1 MVRVTSTCYGDRVKW
16 LSMPPTRRDFLGAA
30 IAATAAAA
38 APAPF
43 SPDFATA
50 LDAAAAIK
58 AKRISSVELTELAFR
73 RMDRYNPKI
82 NAVILEFRA
91 ASLARAREADQALA
105 KKQWWGPFHGV
116 PVTVKES
123 YGMEGVPTTAGLPQY
138 KDFRPKQN
146 AIAVDRILRAG
157 AIVIGKT
164 NVPVML
170 ADLQSYNP
178 IYGTSN
184 NPWDLARTPGGSTGG
199 GAAALAAGLGH
210 LTLGSDIGG
219 SIRIPS
225 HFCGIYGHKPTL
237 ELVSTLGHVPPFVD
251 PAPAKLVDLSVC
263 GPMARSAEDLRV
275 ALEAIGG
282 PAGPAAKAYR
292 WSLPA
297 PRRTRLADFRVGC
310 ILDDPLCRVG
320 SDVRGVLESAVE
332 KIEKA
337 GVRVDRGWPAGV
349 NFGEQLNTYLF
360 LLYAVMAP
368 RFAPEVQEALRAAY
382 RANPKN
388 VAGAALVEP
397 HSRWLDETAKRLA
410 ARAVWE
416 QYFRDHDIFLM
427 PVAFVPAFPH
437 DHSEPFDQ
445 RKLDTPEGK
454 RPYPD
459 ITPWIMPPTLS
470 GCPATVAPAGRTA
483 AGLPVGIQIM
493 GPYLEDATTIE
504 FARLIADVV
513 GGFVPPNG
521 FTA

>member
-1 MVRVTSTCYGDRVKW
+1 MNAN
-16 LSMPPTRRDFLGAA
+16 RREFLGAA
-30 IAATAAAA
+30 IAAATSAAASSGA
-38 APAPF
+38 AFRA
-43 SPDFATA
+43 DFASA
-50 LDAAAAIK
+50 LEAAEAIR
-58 AKRISSVELTELAFR
+58 AKRISSLELTELTFR
-73 RMDRYNPKI
+73 RVDTYNPKI
-82 NAVILEFRA
+82 NSVILQFRDQA
-91 ASLARAREADQALA
+91 LARARQADQAWA

-123 YGMEGVPTTAGLPQY
+123 YGMEGVPTTAGLPEY
-138 KDFRPKQN
+138 KEFRPKQN
-146 AIAVDRILRAG
+146 AVAVDRILRAG
-157 AIVIGKT
+157 ALIIGKT
-164 NVPVML
+164 NVPVSL

-184 NPWDLARTPGGSTGG
+184 NPWDVTRTPGGSTGG
-199 GAAALAAGLGH
+199 GAAALAAGLGY

-225 HFCGIYGHKPTL
+225 HFCGVYGHKPTL
-237 ELVSTLGHVPPFVD
+237 ELVSTIGHVPPFVD
-251 PAPAKLVDLSVC
+251 PPPPKLVDLSVC
-263 GPMARSAEDLRV
+263 GPMARTAQDLQA

-282 PAGPAAKAYR
+282 PAAPDAKAYR

-297 PRRTRLADFRVGC
+297 PRKSKLADFRVGC

-320 SDVRGVLESAVE
+320 SDVRTVLESAVA

-337 GVRVDRGWPAGV
+337 GARVDRGWPAGV
-349 NFGEQLNTYLF
+349 DFGEQLNTYLF

-368 RFAPEVQEALRAAY
+368 RFPPEVQEALRAAY

-388 VAGAALVEP
+388 IAGAALVEP
-397 HSRWLDETAKRLA
+397 HSRWMAETAKRFA

-416 QYFRDHDIFLM
+416 EYFKDHDVFLM

-437 DHSEPFDQ
+437 DHSEPFDR
-445 RKLDTPEGK
+445 RKLATPEGP
-454 RPYPD
+454 RSYTD

-470 GCPATVAPAGRTA
+470 GCPATVAPAGRTT

-493 GPYLEDATTIE
+493 GPYLEDATPIE

-513 GGFVPPNG
+513 GGFVAPKG
-521 FTA
+521 YA

>member
-1 MVRVTSTCYGDRVKW
+1 
-16 LSMPPTRRDFLGAA
+16 
-30 IAATAAAA
+30 
-38 APAPF
+38 
-43 SPDFATA
+43 
-50 LDAAAAIK
+50 
-58 AKRISSVELTELAFR
+58 
-73 RMDRYNPKI
+73 
-82 NAVILEFRA
+82 
-91 ASLARAREADQALA
+91 
-105 KKQWWGPFHGV
+105 
-116 PVTVKES
+116 
-123 YGMEGVPTTAGLPQY
+123 
-138 KDFRPKQN
+138 
-146 AIAVDRILRAG
+146 
-157 AIVIGKT
+157 
-164 NVPVML
+164 
-170 ADLQSYNP
+170 
-178 IYGTSN
+178 
-184 NPWDLARTPGGSTGG
+184 
-199 GAAALAAGLGH
+199 
-210 LTLGSDIGG
+210 
-219 SIRIPS
+219 
-225 HFCGIYGHKPTL
+225 
-237 ELVSTLGHVPPFVD
+237 
-251 PAPAKLVDLSVC
+251 
-263 GPMARSAEDLRV
+263 MARSAEDLRV
-275 ALEAIGG
+275 ALESIGG
-282 PAGPAAKAYR
+282 PAGSDAKAYR

-310 ILDDPLCRVG
+310 VLDDPLCRVG
-320 SDVRGVLESAVE
+320 SDVGGVLENAVG

-368 RFAPEVQEALRAAY
+368 RFAPEVQEALRQAY

-416 QYFRDHDIFLM
+416 EYFRDHDVFLM

-493 GPYLEDATTIE
+493 GPYLEDATPIE
-504 FARLIADVV
+504 FARLIADAI
-513 GGFVPPNG
+513 GGFEPPRA
-521 FTA
+521 FTT

>member
-1 MVRVTSTCYGDRVKW
+1 MT
-16 LSMPPTRRDFLGAA
+16 PTRREFLGAA
-30 IAATAAAA
+30 MATAAAGA
-38 APAPF
+38 AAAGTSPF
-43 SPDFATA
+43 SPDFASA

-73 RMDRYNPKI
+73 RIDRYNPKI
-82 NAVILEFRA
+82 NAIILEFNVT
-91 ASLARAREADQALA
+91 SLARAREADKALA
-105 KKQWWGPFHGV
+105 KKQSWGPFHGV

-123 YGMEGVPTTAGLPQY
+123 YGMQGVPTTAGSPQY

-146 AIAVDRILRAG
+146 AQAVDRILRAG

-170 ADLQSYNP
+170 SDLQSYNP
-178 IYGTSN
+178 IYGTTN

-219 SIRIPS
+219 SIRIPA
-225 HFCGIYGHKPTL
+225 HFCGVYGHKPTL
-237 ELVSTLGHVPPFVD
+237 ELVSSIGHVPPFID
-251 PAPAKLVDLSVC
+251 PAPAKFVDLSVC

-282 PAGPAAKAYR
+282 PAVSDAKAYR

-297 PRRTRLADFRVGC
+297 PRHTRLADFRVGC

-320 SDVRGVLESAVE
+320 SDVCAVLENAVGR
-332 KIEKA
+332 IEQA

-349 NFGEQLNTYLF
+349 NFAGQLNTYLF

-368 RFAPEVQEALRAAY
+368 RFPPETQEALRQAY
-382 RANPKN
+382 RTDPKN
-388 VAGAALVEP
+388 IAGAALVEP
-397 HSRWLDETAKRLA
+397 HSRWLDETSKRLA

-416 QYFRDHDIFLM
+416 EYFKDHDVFLM

-445 RKLDTPEGK
+445 RTLDTPEGK

-470 GCPATVAPAGRTA
+470 GCPATVAPAGRTTT
-483 AGLPVGIQIM
+483 GLPVGIQIM
-493 GPYLEDATTIE
+493 GPYLEDATPIE
-504 FARLIADVV
+504 FARLIGGVI
-513 GGFVPPNG
+513 GGFTPPPNCG
-521 FTA
+521 AG

>member
-1 MVRVTSTCYGDRVKW
+1 MT
-16 LSMPPTRRDFLGAA
+16 PTRRQFLGAA
-30 IAATAAAA
+30 ISSAAA
-38 APAPF
+38 APSSF
-43 SPDFATA
+43 SSDFATA
-50 LDAAAAIK
+50 LDAAAAIR

-73 RMDRYNPKI
+73 RIDRYNPKI

-105 KKQWWGPFHGV
+105 KKDWWGAFHGV
-116 PVTVKES
+116 PITVKES
-123 YGMEGVPTTAGLPQY
+123 YGIKDVPTTAGVPQY

-146 AIAVDRILRAG
+146 AIAVDRISRAG

-170 ADLQSYNP
+170 GDLQSYNP

-237 ELVSTLGHVPPFVD
+237 ELVSTVGHVPPFVD
-251 PAPAKLVDLSVC
+251 PAPAKFVDLSVC
-263 GPMARSAEDLRV
+263 GPMARSAEDLRAAIE
-275 ALEAIGG
+275 ALGG
-282 PAGPAAKAYR
+282 PAGPDAKAFR

-310 ILDDPLCRVG
+310 ILDDPLCPVG
-320 SDVRGVLESAVE
+320 SDVRTVLEIAVGR
-332 KIEKA
+332 IEKS
-337 GVRVDRGWPAGV
+337 RVQVSRGWPVGV
-349 NFGEQLNTYLF
+349 NFAEQLNTYLF

-368 RFAPEVQEALRAAY
+368 RFPPEAQEALRAAY
-382 RANPKN
+382 RADPKN
-388 VAGAALVEP
+388 IAGAALMEP
-397 HSRWLDETAKRLA
+397 HSRWASETAKRLA

-416 QYFRDHDIFLM
+416 EYFKDHDMFLM

-437 DHSEPFDQ
+437 DHAEPFD
-445 RKLDTPEGK
+445 RRILDTPEGK
-454 RPYPD
+454 RPYGD
-459 ITPWIMPPTLS
+459 ITPWIMAPTLT

-493 GPYLEDATTIE
+493 GPYLEDATPIE

-513 GGFVPPNG
+513 GGFVPPKG
-521 FTA
+521 YAT

>member
-1 MVRVTSTCYGDRVKW
+1 MI
-16 LSMPPTRRDFLGAA
+16 PTRREFLGAA
-30 IAATAAAA
+30 AITTATTVAAVA
-38 APAPF
+38 APSEF

-58 AKRISSVELTELAFR
+58 SKRISSVELTELAFR
-73 RMDRYNPKI
+73 RVDHYNAKI

-91 ASLARAREADQALA
+91 ASLARARQADQALA

-123 YGMEGVPTTAGLPQY
+123 YGMEGVPTTAGVPQY
-138 KDFRPKQN
+138 KDFRPQRN
-146 AIAVDRILRAG
+146 AAAVDRILRAG

-164 NVPVML
+164 NVPVSL
-170 ADLQSYNP
+170 GDLQSYNP

-237 ELVSTLGHVPPFVD
+237 ELVSTIGHVPPFVD

-282 PAGPAAKAYR
+282 PAGGDAKAYR

-297 PRRTRLADFRVGC
+297 SRRTKLADFRVGC

-320 SDVRGVLESAVE
+320 SDVGGVLENAVAR
-332 KIEKA
+332 IEKA
-337 GVRVDRGWPAGV
+337 GVRVERGWPAGV
-349 NFGEQLNTYLF
+349 NFAEQLNTYLF

-368 RFAPEVQEALRAAY
+368 RFPPEVQAALREAY
-382 RANPKN
+382 RINPKN
-388 VAGAALVEP
+388 IAGAALVEP
-397 HSRWLDETAKRLA
+397 HSRWMEETAKRLA

-416 QYFRDHDIFLM
+416 EYFKNHDIFLM

-454 RPYPD
+454 RPYTD

-483 AGLPVGIQIM
+483 AELPVGIQIM
-493 GPYLEDATTIE
+493 GPYLEDATPIE
-504 FARLIADVV
+504 FARLIVDVV
-513 GGFVPPNG
+513 GGFVPPKG
-521 FTA
+521 YTA

>member
-1 MVRVTSTCYGDRVKW
+1 MTPS
-16 LSMPPTRRDFLGAA
+16 RRQFLGTA
-30 IAATAAAA
+30 ISTAAAA
-38 APAPF
+38 AAPSSF

-50 LDAAAAIK
+50 LDAAAAIR

-73 RMDRYNPKI
+73 RIDRYNPKI

-105 KKQWWGPFHGV
+105 KKDWWGAFHGV
-116 PVTVKES
+116 PITVKES
-123 YGMEGVPTTAGLPQY
+123 YGIKDVPTTAGVPQY

-146 AIAVDRILRAG
+146 AIAVDRISRAG

-170 ADLQSYNP
+170 GDLQSYNP

-184 NPWDLARTPGGSTGG
+184 NPWDLARAPGGSTGG

-237 ELVSTLGHVPPFVD
+237 ELVPTTGHVPPFID
-251 PAPAKLVDLSVC
+251 PAPAKFVDLSVC
-263 GPMARSAEDLRV
+263 GPMARSAEDLRAAIE
-275 ALEAIGG
+275 ALGG
-282 PAGPAAKAYR
+282 PAGPDAKALR

-297 PRRTRLADFRVGC
+297 PRRTRLAEFRVGC
-310 ILDDPLCRVG
+310 ILDDPLCPVG
-320 SDVRGVLESAVE
+320 SDVRTVLENAVGR
-332 KIEKA
+332 IEKS
-337 GVRVDRGWPAGV
+337 GVQVSRGWPAGV

-360 LLYAVMAP
+360 LLNAVMAP
-368 RFAPEVQEALRAAY
+368 RFPPEVQEALRAAY
-382 RANPKN
+382 RADPKN
-388 VAGAALVEP
+388 IPGAALVEP
-397 HSRWLDETAKRLA
+397 HSRWAAETAKRLA

-416 QYFRDHDIFLM
+416 EYFKDHDIFLM

-437 DHSEPFDQ
+437 DHSEPFD
-445 RKLDTPEGK
+445 RRILDTPEGK
-454 RPYPD
+454 RPYSD
-459 ITPWIMPPTLS
+459 ITPWIMAPTLT

-483 AGLPVGIQIM
+483 TGLPVGIQIM
-493 GPYLEDATTIE
+493 GPYLEDATPIE

-513 GGFVPPNG
+513 GGFVPPKG
-521 FTA
+521 YTT